1 MKTKNSSSGSRITVP
16 ASGPSA
22 RRTSLGAPA
31 SSAASAGSTI
41 STQTSR
47 KAGGPQVL
55 QLLLWLEEDR
65 EIFKGYLIYSSSW
78 SKIAKN
84 LVGRTENS
92 VKNRFYSTVRKL
104 LADQEKSGLSLKV
117 ELDVTLSNSKPK
129 GRTVPQR
136 CRTS

>member
-1 MKTKNSSSGSRITVP
+1 M
-16 ASGPSA
+16 
-22 RRTSLGAPA
+22 
-31 SSAASAGSTI
+31 
-41 STQTSR
+41 
-47 KAGGPQVL
+47 

-129 GRTVPQR
+129 GRTAPQR